1 MRNVLAVLCASVAL
15 AGCGSSSTD
24 TSTPQAACNSF
35 VSTTC
40 NRLYACS
47 SSLPG
52 TAASCTTAAEAQLG
66 CSTAACPS
74 GKTFNS
80 SAASQCLSDVNSE
93 SCTDINN
100 AVTPASCSNTC
111 Q

>member
-1 MRNVLAVLCASVAL
+1 MRLVIAVLCASVAL

-52 TAASCTTAAEAQLG
+52 TAATCTTAAELRLG
-66 CSTAACPS
+66 CANAACPS
-74 GKTFNS
+74 GTTYSS
-80 SAASQCLSDVNSE
+80 SAASQCLSDVNNE

-100 AVTPASCSNTC
+100 SVTPASCSSPC
-111 Q
+111 H